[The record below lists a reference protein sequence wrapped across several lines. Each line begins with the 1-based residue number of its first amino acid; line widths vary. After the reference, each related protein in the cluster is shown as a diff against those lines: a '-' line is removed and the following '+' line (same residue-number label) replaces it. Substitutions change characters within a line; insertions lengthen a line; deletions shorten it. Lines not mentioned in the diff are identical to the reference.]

1 MFTQKGGNKLKWTV
15 LIVCCLSSS
24 FEQWTRV
31 MFPFALWSLKP
42 RPEFSEALMINALGG
57 VATLIGTFFV
67 ANMID
72 TIGSRK
78 TALISVLFVCIFQAG
93 YSWITNYYLFILF
106 QLLMLFNHMPTVVDA
121 TITQLANEIA
131 DVKQKARLMAQT
143 AIPTSIAFALGPLI
157 AVQLISGTW
166 NTYDSTI
173 RLHLTGTMLTQPA
186 QMAKLALLLGAASII
201 ANFVFLPLLQKSIT
215 TKRIVQL
222 SLVIMTISYFYL
234 TKVTQFDEI
243 IIGMPFQVV
252 GVCLA
257 LGPLSAQILGSVPAS
272 HAGKSAALNRIAQI
286 SATALAPLITG
297 AYTDHD
303 EAYLLCYINIGIC
316 IVTFIL
322 IEIYGNF
329 MGKSFG
335 SLCNA
340 VGSLAIGQMTD
351 SIGPKIMFLF
361 STILTSIYFVGLGLC
376 RTWITF
382 FLLQILRVGYQ
393 LDSTAE
399 MYLATVTTERERT
412 GALMILSIPQAISM
426 FFAPIVGSRI
436 ASYTTLRAS
445 QMICGGVMPIVLI
458 PVDYW
463 PMVTK
468 NQALREGLILRAL
481 LIVAYVC
488 YELIARNFV
497 LRSYMHLTS
506 ENAEVMVT
514 MGGSLVITQFLIL
527 PFLQRHVSPR
537 TLLQLACIA
546 LFFAYG
552 GIIFTSSFY
561 EYLLVTAIHTGAYAI
576 AYAESSTQ
584 ITGAVE
590 IGDLGKATG
599 LASMVQWTSHF
610 LIPLYTSHIVN
621 SWHYTYAFYSSSL
634 LALITLGRRSNIGSI
649 NAAVL
654 PVPVAEH
661 AQISRPASATG
672 IHAA

>member
-1 MFTQKGGNKLKWTV
+1 MWHFDKNQRAIGVLCLIYGIWHFGTNWT
-15 LIVCCLSSS
+15 
-24 FEQWTRV
+24 T
-31 MFPFALWSLKP
+31 
-42 RPEFSEALMINALGG
+42 
-57 VATLIGTFFV
+57 TLISFLQW
-67 ANMID
+67 D
-72 TIGSRK
+72 TTESLSIVDL
-78 TALISVLFVCIFQAG
+78 AYIQA
-93 YSWITNYYLFILF
+93 
-106 QLLMLFNHMPTVVDA
+106 
-121 TITQLANEIA
+121 
-131 DVKQKARLMAQT
+131 
-143 AIPTSIAFALGPLI
+143 
-157 AVQLISGTW
+157 
-166 NTYDSTI
+166 
-173 RLHLTGTMLTQPA
+173 
-186 QMAKLALLLGAASII
+186 
-201 ANFVFLPLLQKSIT
+201 
-215 TKRIVQL
+215 
-222 SLVIMTISYFYL
+222 
-234 TKVTQFDEI
+234 
-243 IIGMPFQVV
+243 
-252 GVCLA
+252 
-257 LGPLSAQILGSVPAS
+257 
-272 HAGKSAALNRIAQI
+272 
-286 SATALAPLITG
+286 
-297 AYTDHD
+297 
-303 EAYLLCYINIGIC
+303 
-316 IVTFIL
+316 
-322 IEIYGNF
+322 
-329 MGKSFG
+329 FG

-361 STILTSIYFVGLGLC
+361 STIMTSLYFVGLGLC

-426 FFAPIVGSRI
+426 FFAPIIGSRI

-445 QMICGGVMPIVLI
+445 QMICGGVMSVALI
-458 PVDYW
+458 PVVLILLPTTHSIPRLASAKLRPQDYW

-481 LIVAYVC
+481 LIIAYVC

-584 ITGAVE
+584 ITGAVQT
-590 IGDLGKATG
+590 GDLGKATG

-634 LALITLGRRSNIGSI
+634 LALITLGYITVYTKQT
-649 NAAVL
+649 NARCRTLL
-654 PVPVAEH
+654 P
-661 AQISRPASATG
+661 QLITT
-672 IHAA
+672 